1 MSEYEITY
9 LARPDLAEDAR
20 GELDA
25 AVDKTIEQRDGAII
39 FSTPSVYRRLG
50 YDINEQSTSF
60 IRTLQAEL
68 DPTLIEEVR
77 KEVRKL
83 DGVMRMSVIK
93 TAQRKLIRIP
103 TDEIDA
109 IQKSSKSLM
118 PDRILSD
125 LTAQEAADLLK
136 YIRSIGADG
145 AP

>member
-25 AVDKTIEQRDGAII
+25 AVDKTIEQRDGVII

-60 IRTLQAEL
+60 IRTLQAKL

-77 KEVRKL
+77 KEVRKI

-93 TAQRKLIRIP
+93 TAQRKEVSPAIFKASQQEKEVKTSTPPADKKPVSMAEVEEKIEKAL
-103 TDEIDA
+103 DEEV
-109 IQKSSKSLM
+109 K
-118 PDRILSD
+118 
-125 LTAQEAADLLK
+125 
-136 YIRSIGADG
+136 
-145 AP
+145 